1 MRVAHEI
8 EGCAPVVCLVD
19 EDGEDYSG
27 GAGGGRPGE
36 GDDEAA
42 EDKHL
47 IETLKVTIVRFR
59 ADGTKG
65 VARLLEG
72 SGDVR
77 ESKHCAEGGRER
89 VGGSPVFFLISDLA
103 YYIEECHCGRY

>member
-47 IETLKVTIVRFR
+47 IETLKVAIVRFR
-59 ADGTKG
+59 ADGTEG
-65 VARLLEG
+65 VACLLEG
-72 SGDVR
+72 GGNFR
-77 ESKHCAEGGRER
+77 EFGHDAEGGGER
-89 VGGSPVFFLISDLA
+89 VGGHPFFF
-103 YYIEECHCGRY
+103 